1 MNDELTQPISSRSV
15 AAKLKEFN
23 DAKKADFY
31 AGLNHACERLACH
44 IERTGEDLRGYDRVA
59 LLEIVTR

>member
-1 MNDELTQPISSRSV
+1 MNDEQTQPIPSRGV
-15 AAKLKEFN
+15 AAKLKELN
-23 DAKKADFY
+23 DAKRADFD
-31 AGLNHACERLACH
+31 AGLSHACERLACH